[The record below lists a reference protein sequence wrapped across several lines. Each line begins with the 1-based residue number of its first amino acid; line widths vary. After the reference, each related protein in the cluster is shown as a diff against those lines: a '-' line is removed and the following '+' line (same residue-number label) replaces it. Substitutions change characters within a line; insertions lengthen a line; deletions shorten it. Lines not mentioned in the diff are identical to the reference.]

1 MRLIGNSVKEYN
13 IVNRKERDSD
23 INKLMDSAANFF
35 GFDKKK
41 DDRTFGEEDGI
52 GFEIEVKDIND
63 EDKQKIN
70 KNNRFYVAR

>member
-41 DDRTFGEEDGI
+41 DGRTFGEEDGI